1 MQSQSRRQRRK
12 MAKDLG
18 LLGKKETFTQML
30 ERSRRAR
37 EYGEMLHRQNLTRLK
52 NEGNNTE
59 NN

>member
-1 MQSQSRRQRRK
+1 

-18 LLGKKETFTQML
+18 LLGKKETLTQTL
-30 ERSRRAR
+30 ERTRRAR
-37 EYGEMLHRQNLTRLK
+37 EYGEMLHRQNLTRQK

>member
-1 MQSQSRRQRRK
+1 

-52 NEGNNTE
+52 NVGNNTE